1 MKRIKVIIGYAA
13 SARFH
18 ANVSET
24 PIGYIPRQ
32 PIPSPYSYGP
42 SHVVWNWTGRPII
55 IVETRHR
62 RYEVFAVP
70 PSMIEPSE
78 DHILAAMSG
87 GAQ

>member
-13 SARFH
+13 NARFH
-18 ANVSET
+18 VNVSAK
-24 PIGYIPRQ
+24 PIGYIARQ
-32 PIPSPYSYGP
+32 PIPSPYCCGP
-42 SHVVWNWTGRPII
+42 SHVVWDWTGRPII

-70 PSMIEPSE
+70 PTMIESSE
-78 DHILAAMSG
+78 ERILDALPG